1 MVLFDERLKKWLL
14 PAAVTTAAT
23 AIVVA
28 MLWQNDNDYI
38 LLYGSRENIPV
49 AQVVEVLSGEQISY
63 RVEPSSG
70 NLLVRETDLSKA
82 RMALASKGVTAHS
95 PAGYEL
101 MDKESLSG
109 SSQFIQTVRFRRS
122 LEGELAQSIMALD
135 VVEFARVHLG
145 LSETSSFVLS
155 NKPGSTASVMLRVRF
170 GQQLSDEQVTGIV
183 NLVAGSV
190 PGMKLSEVRVVDQ
203 HGSLLSASIGTK
215 SNGPAGS
222 KTHSDLLQQM
232 RRETERSLANLLA
245 PVVGVDNFRI
255 SVVPRVNFNEIEETQ
270 ERFLSEPRTQPDSLH
285 QALSSAQMVGFRPV
299 TQAAAENLPQRVGR
313 HPAQRQFSYDRNVR
327 HIRHPG
333 YRLEKLSV
341 SVVINR
347 SAPAVSTWTPENQA
361 QVLKM
366 LNQAAGIEPSRGD
379 TLTLS
384 LLNFPQIKP
393 YSEPPL
399 PWWKAPGL
407 ICWAQRGGIVLVIL
421 LVLLL
426 IFTRISHRRD

>member
-1 MVLFDERLKKWLL
+1 MNEKIKGRAILADERLKKWLL
-14 PAAVTTAAT
+14 PVAVAIAAT

-28 MLWQNDNDYI
+28 MLWQNDNHYI
-38 LLYGSRENIPV
+38 LLYGSQENIPV

-63 RVEPSSG
+63 RVEPNSG

-101 MDKESLSG
+101 MDKESVLG
-109 SSQFIQTVRFRRS
+109 SSQFVQSVRFRRS

-145 LSETSSFVLS
+145 LSETSSFVLD
-155 NKPGSTASVMLRVRF
+155 NKPDSTASVMLRLRF
-170 GQQLSDEQVTGIV
+170 GKQLSDEQVTAIV

-190 PGMKLSEVRVVDQ
+190 PGMKLNNVRVVDQ
-203 HGSLLSASIGTK
+203 HGSLLSASIETK
-215 SNGPAGS
+215 SNAAAGS
-222 KTHSDLLQQM
+222 KTNSNLLQQI
-232 RRETERSLANLLA
+232 RQETERSLANLLA
-245 PVVGVDNFRI
+245 PVVGADNFRI

-270 ERFLSEPRTQPDSLH
+270 ERFLGEPRTRSESL
-285 QALSSAQMVGFRPV
+285 QQ
-299 TQAAAENLPQRVGR
+299 
-313 HPAQRQFSYDRNVR
+313 AQRQFSYDRDVR

-333 YRLEKLSV
+333 YQLEKLSV

-347 SAPAVSTWTPENQA
+347 SAPAVAAWTPESQA
-361 QVLKM
+361 QVQQM

-379 TLTLS
+379 VLTLS

-399 PWWKAPGL
+399 PWWKEPDL
-407 ICWAQRGGIVLVIL
+407 IHWAQRGGIA
-421 LVLLL
+421 LL
-426 IFTRISHRRD
+426 ILSGLLSVLKRFRRRSD